1 MVIRILH
8 AERDRNKNKNFRR
21 MRVEAVEVR
30 SKLYSSAQRLPGVW
44 SQPYLAAIQG
54 LPYQQCDLG

>member
-1 MVIRILH
+1 MQKETEV
-8 AERDRNKNKNFRR
+8 KNKNFRR

-30 SKLYSSAQRLPGVW
+30 SKLPYSSAQRLPGVW
-44 SQPYLAAIQG
+44 SQPSLAAVQG